1 MIGRPMAAGLAA
13 ALLLGA
19 VFSQRSPEPTVA
31 DPGAAAEVEAATHR
45 DRDAAADALRTLEA
59 ALEAALVEGRDGAA
73 LTVQAAEQP
82 GPHLTVAGQRMGAAE
97 PLAAAAREALARLA
111 GDLSIRGA
119 QSAPSLDLG
128 VGALSS
134 IGAQL
139 GGSAPAADAFWSM
152 HRSTQAALD
161 DIGAALA
168 ALEAGKPVTALQAMD
183 GADEALSLVRAW
195 RGNLDTLPIWM
206 DTTVQLANS
215 IRALAEAVRDRD
227 LAAARAAEAA
237 YRAAAAQAHRADL
250 ALAIAVAEGG
260 GSVSSVPLAAAAD
273 ALRSV
278 DAALAEVNEVEVA
291 ASILA

>member
-1 MIGRPMAAGLAA
+1 MIGRPVVAGLGA

-19 VFSQRSPEPTVA
+19 VFSQRSPELTTA
-31 DPGAAAEVEAATHR
+31 DPAAAAAVEAATHR
-45 DRDAAADALRTLEA
+45 DRDAAADALMALEA
-59 ALEAALVEGRDGAA
+59 ALQAALVEGRDGAA
-73 LTVQAAEQP
+73 LTVQAADQP
-82 GPHLTVAGQRMGAAE
+82 GPHLTLGGQRIGAAE
-97 PLAAAAREALARLA
+97 PLAARAREALGRLT
-111 GDLSIRGA
+111 GDLSIRA
-119 QSAPSLDLG
+119 TQAAPSLDLE
-128 VGALSS
+128 VGTLSA

-139 GGSAPAADAFWSM
+139 QGSAPAADAFWSM

-161 DIGAALA
+161 AIGVALA

-183 GADEALSLVRAW
+183 RADEALSLVRAW
-195 RGNLDTLPIWM
+195 RGTLDTLPIWLG
-206 DTTVQLANS
+206 TTVQLAS
-215 IRALAEAVRDRD
+215 SVRALAEAVRDHD

-260 GSVSSVPLAAAAD
+260 GSVSSAPLAAAAD

-278 DAALAEVNEVEVA
+278 DAALAEVNGVEVA